1 MELGKVWLQYTVP
14 VEKFRPEGTVAPKY
28 GTSYGIGQSLIAVHG
43 PCGKIP
49 ARRYCSSQVRHFLWN
64 WAKSGC
70 STRSLWKNA
79 GQKVLQLP
87 NTALF
92 VELGKV
98 WLQYTV
104 LVEKCM
110 PEGTA
115 VRKYCTSVAQNIHFC
130 AET

>member
-1 MELGKVWLQYTVP
+1 MELGKVWLQYTVL
-14 VEKFRPEGTVAPKY
+14 VEKCRLEGTVAPKY
-28 GTSYGIGQSLIAVHG
+28 GTFYGIG
-43 PCGKIP
+43 
-49 ARRYCSSQVRHFLWN
+49 N
-64 WAKSGC
+64 
-70 STRSLWKNA
+70 
-79 GQKVLQLP
+79 
-87 NTALF
+87 
-92 VELGKV
+92 V